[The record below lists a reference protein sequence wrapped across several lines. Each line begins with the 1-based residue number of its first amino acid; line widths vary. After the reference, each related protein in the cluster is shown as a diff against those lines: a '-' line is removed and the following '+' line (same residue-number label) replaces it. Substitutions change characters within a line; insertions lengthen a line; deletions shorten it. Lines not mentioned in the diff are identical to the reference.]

1 MFSRQYTD
9 SEPSAI
15 QAYPEHNPLNI
26 FVRERSYQWTD
37 DDFDD
42 FVGIDYE
49 ITNVGPNAL
58 DDVYFGIFLD
68 GDVGNRNTPGYNEDD
83 VVGFV
88 RIPAVCTDYG
98 GVSLDYGYVADA
110 TSSST
115 MGVMIL
121 DHVTDPGG
129 FGFAPPGS
137 VGRHS
142 RTSTAALLS
151 RTAAIQPMI
160 SNATSSCRERTI
172 ERDGTVPRDYRI
184 LLSVDLR
191 RASSGIHPDF
201 QHCAGLHARTS
212 QQREPLT
219 SGACVSGAVDQPRRR
234 R

>member
-129 FGFAPPGS
+129 FGFAPPRVGWTTFAHFNGS
-137 VGRHS
+137 ASFEDGGDPTNDFQRYELMS
-142 RTSTAALLS
+142 G
-151 RTAAIQPMI
+151 
-160 SNATSSCRERTI
+160 RTI

-184 LLSVDLR
+184 LLSVGPFAELLPE
-191 RASSGIHPDF
+191 SPDF
-201 QHCAGLHARTS
+201 QHCAGFDARTS
-212 QQREPLT
+212 QQRELT